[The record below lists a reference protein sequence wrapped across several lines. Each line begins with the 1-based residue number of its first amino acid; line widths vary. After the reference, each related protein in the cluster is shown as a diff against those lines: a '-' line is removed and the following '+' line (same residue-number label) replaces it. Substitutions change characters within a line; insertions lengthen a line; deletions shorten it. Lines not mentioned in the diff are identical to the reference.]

1 MDFSLSYVPIC
12 DEYTACATPMIHAR
26 HTNAIHAEVP
36 RFVLWLHVVGAVASL
51 LILWLLRLC
60 RRG

>member
-1 MDFSLSYVPIC
+1 ML
-12 DEYTACATPMIHAR
+12 HAR

-36 RFVLWLHVVGAVASL
+36 RFVLWMHVAGVLASVL
-51 LILWLLRLC
+51 ALWLLRVC

>member
-1 MDFSLSYVPIC
+1 ML
-12 DEYTACATPMIHAR
+12 HAR

-36 RFVLWLHVVGAVASL
+36 RFVLWAQVAGVLATVVL
-51 LILWLLRLC
+51 LWLLRVW